1 MSPPNASRRTVSL
14 LFPAFNEFENAEGM
28 VEFFRQV
35 SDTYTSY
42 LFEMV
47 VVDDGSTDGT
57 AERVWELVRPD
68 EAVQVIRLSRNFGSH
83 AALSAGLAHVSGD
96 AAISLSADRQEPL
109 EAIGDFLQQWADGAD
124 LVWGLRSVRAQQQ
137 RVQGSLAESFSK
149 IFQRRSDVPT
159 YPADGPSQALLS
171 RRVID
176 ALNAM
181 PEVNRNLWALAA
193 WTGFDQRSIRYEQLP
208 RPYGTS
214 KWTFTKKL
222 KLVVDSFVEFSRAP
236 LEWFVWAGGALVAI
250 GVLLLIVALIA
261 ALTAAATVAVVATIC
276 GTVAVVGGINL
287 TALGLLAEY
296 VWRVGDD
303 ARRRPL
309 YVIESVARRDAGS
322 AGPVPD

>member
-1 MSPPNASRRTVSL
+1 MPSANDPRRVVSL
-14 LFPAFNEFENAEGM
+14 LFPAFNEFENVQGM
-28 VEFFRQV
+28 VDFFRQV
-35 SDTYTSY
+35 GDTYPAY

-57 AERVWELVRPD
+57 ARRVWELVRPD

-96 AAISLSADRQEPL
+96 AVISLSSDRQEPL
-109 EAIGDFLQQWADGAD
+109 EAIGDFLAEWADGAD

-137 RVQGSLAESFSK
+137 RVQGSLAETFSK
-149 IFQRRSDVPT
+149 IFQRKSDVPT
-159 YPADGPSQALLS
+159 YPQDGPSQALLS
-171 RRVID
+171 RRVIES
-176 ALNAM
+176 LNAM

-214 KWTFTKKL
+214 KWTFRKKL

-236 LEWFVWAGGALVAI
+236 LQWFVWVGGVMLVI
-250 GVLLLIVALIA
+250 GVLLLVVALVA
-261 ALTAAATVAVVATIC
+261 ALTAAGTAAAVAAVC

-287 TALGLLAEY
+287 GALGLLAEY

-309 YVIESVARRDAGS
+309 YVIESVRRATDA
-322 AGPVPD
+322 AVPD